1 MFAIVW
7 EVVIH
12 MILSKDLQL
21 TSWVGVGGH
30 LGSQQIVELSK
41 GRRGSMVGV
50 LCPVRRKKI
59 KHKVRSPHRQV
70 ALPVES
76 PDTLDFS
83 RIGRRRKDFEYGN
96 CNTMLKSLF
105 GIRKAGSLACPH

>member
-1 MFAIVW
+1 
-7 EVVIH
+7 
-12 MILSKDLQL
+12 MILQS
-21 TSWVGVGGH
+21 TSCGLVGGS
-30 LGSQQIVELSK
+30 GRPPRITTKRRIVE
-41 GRRGSMVGV
+41 GDQWWGCFVQFV
-50 LCPVRRKKI
+50 VKKI

-96 CNTMLKSLF
+96 CNTMLKYHSQGWLI
-105 GIRKAGSLACPH
+105 GKPTLRRT